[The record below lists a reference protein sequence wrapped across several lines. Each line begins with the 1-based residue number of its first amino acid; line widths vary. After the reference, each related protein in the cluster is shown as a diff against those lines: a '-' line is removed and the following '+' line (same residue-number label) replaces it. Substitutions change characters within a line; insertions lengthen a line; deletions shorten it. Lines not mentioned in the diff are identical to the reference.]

1 MKNRYYF
8 FSFLT
13 VVIFLVIIIFIFKN
27 FSNYESTD
35 NAYVRG
41 SITTISSR
49 IEGYVVEV
57 PGVLNTEVNKG
68 DILAKFDDAPFVA
81 MVNKSRAELKAA
93 TVQLSE
99 IDLKQE
105 TEKLKIDEQK
115 LQLKLAQ
122 NKIMSAIAKKD
133 SEMSNLTMYK
143 NEENRIKKLLKTK
156 NATKSNYE
164 KALANYEFSKYKVE
178 QYEADIEAEKIIS
191 KVIEKKIKKIELFIK
206 KLKVEK
212 DKLLAN
218 QESLKAKLENSLI
231 NLDSTIVK
239 APIHGTIANR
249 IVEPGVYMKKGWP
262 LLSIVPTKDVW
273 IIANFK
279 ETQIKNI
286 KVGQK
291 ASIQIDAFSNLKLEG
306 TVLSFS
312 PASASSF
319 SLIPPQNASGNFVK
333 VVQRIPIKIT
343 MDLPNSFTGR
353 IIPGM
358 SAKIKVFK

>member
-1 MKNRYYF
+1 MKNRHYF
-8 FSFLT
+8 FSFIT
-13 VVIFLVIIIFIFKN
+13 VIIFLIIVIFIFKN
-27 FSNYESTD
+27 FSNIESTD

-49 IEGYVVEV
+49 IEGYVIEV

-115 LQLKLAQ
+115 LQLKLAK
-122 NKIMSAIAKKD
+122 NKIISAIAKKD

-178 QYEADIEAEKIIS
+178 QYETDIESEKIIS
-191 KVIEKKIKKIELFIK
+191 KVIEKKIKKIELLIK
-206 KLKVEK
+206 KLQVEK

-231 NLDSTIVK
+231 NLDSAIVK
-239 APIHGTIANR
+239 APIQGTIANR

-262 LLSIVPTKDVW
+262 LLSIVPTEDVW

-291 ASIQIDAFSNLKLEG
+291 ASIQIDAFSNLNLEG

-333 VVQRIPIKIT
+333 VVQRIPVKIT
-343 MDLPNSFTGR
+343 MDLPDSFKGK
-353 IIPGM
+353 IVPGM
-358 SAKIKVFK
+358 SAKIKVYK